1 MGAYPNID
9 NLDKAKTN
17 HQIITPLKTKL
28 VLLAFLGS
36 FLAHAQTL
44 NFRNLAN
51 MSGGRGAAASVIVDD
66 NIYVSNG
73 YQEKA
78 SDAKYIEKYNITD
91 NSWSILNATLLP
103 KRFANSE
110 TYNNKIYIFNG
121 WGNSHLEIV
130 DLATNTITKGAVNR
144 SYTGNAGS
152 AIYNGRIYVF
162 GGSGLNGAATTKF
175 SNKFQYYDIASNT
188 WNPLPDMPI
197 ARETKGKI
205 VNDKLYVI
213 GGFNGT
219 SSRLINVYDL
229 NTNLW
234 IKQYTMPSGI
244 SGHSLAVSDNKI
256 FIVGGYNN
264 QTFLAYFDTTTNKLH
279 QLSSNMIP
287 RRHSAA
293 EIYHNKL
300 YIIGGS
306 TTSLTSSA
314 IKSIQVADIN
324 EIVLSANEAPE
335 APVYKTK
342 VYTNAARDGFVISN
356 KNNSNQF
363 EYTVYSTDGK
373 QINKGFAYYN
383 KTIDLSRVQRGTYIF
398 IYKNQ
403 KGLLQKVRIVR

>member
-1 MGAYPNID
+1 
-9 NLDKAKTN
+9 
-17 HQIITPLKTKL
+17 
-28 VLLAFLGS
+28 
-36 FLAHAQTL
+36 
-44 NFRNLAN
+44 
-51 MSGGRGAAASVIVDD
+51 MSVGRGATASVIVND

-78 SDAKYIEKYNITD
+78 SDARYVEKYSITN
-91 NSWSILNATLLP
+91 NSWSVLNSTLLP

-130 DLATNTITKGAVNR
+130 DLETNTITKGAVNH
-144 SYTGNAGS
+144 SYTGNSGS
-152 AIYNGRIYVF
+152 AIYNGKIYVF

-188 WNPLPDMPI
+188 WNPLPDMPT

-219 SSRLINVYDL
+219 PSRLINVYDL
-229 NTNLW
+229 KTNLW
-234 IKQYTMPSGI
+234 IDQYIMPSGI
-244 SGHSLAVSDNKI
+244 SGHALAVSGNKI
-256 FIVGGYNN
+256 FIVGGFNN

-287 RRHSAA
+287 RRHAAA
-293 EIYHNKL
+293 EVYNNKL

-314 IKSIQVADIN
+314 IKSIQVADIS
-324 EIVLSANEAPE
+324 ETVLSANTANEDQ
-335 APVYKTK
+335 VLKTK

-363 EYTVYSTDGK
+363 EYTVFSMDGK
-373 QINKGFAYYN
+373 PISKGFAYYN
-383 KTIDLSRVQRGTYIF
+383 KNIDLSKVRTGTYIF
-398 IYKNQ
+398 SYKNE
-403 KGLLQKVRIVR
+403 KGILQQVRIIR

>member
-1 MGAYPNID
+1 M
-9 NLDKAKTN
+9 
-17 HQIITPLKTKL
+17 KTKL
-28 VLLAFLGS
+28 LILSFLGS
-36 FLAHAQTL
+36 LLAHAQTL
-44 NFRNLAN
+44 QFKNLAN
-51 MSGGRGAAASVIVDD
+51 MSIGRGATNSVIVDD

-73 YQEKA
+73 YQDKGGNA
-78 SDAKYIEKYNITD
+78 NYIEKYNITD
-91 NSWSILNATLLP
+91 NKWSVLNSTLLT
-103 KRFANSE
+103 KKFANSE
-110 TYNNKIYIFNG
+110 TSDNKIYIFNG

-130 DLATNTITKGAVNR
+130 DLATNTITKGAVNH

-152 AIYNGRIYVF
+152 ALYNGKIYVF
-162 GGSGLNGAATTKF
+162 GGSGLNGASTTKF
-175 SNKFQYYDIASNT
+175 SNRFQYYDIASNT
-188 WNPLPDMPI
+188 WHPLPDMPT
-197 ARETKGKI
+197 AREAKGKI

-234 IKQYTMPSGI
+234 TNQYTMPAGI
-244 SGHSLAVSDNKI
+244 SGHSLAVSGNKI
-256 FIVGGYNN
+256 FIAGGYNN
-264 QTFLAYFDTTTNKLH
+264 QTFLAYFDTTTNKVH

-287 RRHSAA
+287 RRHAAA
-293 EIYHNKL
+293 EVYNNKL

-314 IKSIQVADIN
+314 IKSIQVADISEN
-324 EIVLSANEAPE
+324 VLAANETTE
-335 APVYKTK
+335 DHVYKTK

-398 IYKNQ
+398 SYKDE
-403 KGLLQKVRIVR
+403 KGVLQQIKIFR

>member
-1 MGAYPNID
+1 M
-9 NLDKAKTN
+9 
-17 HQIITPLKTKL
+17 KTKL
-28 VLLAFLGS
+28 LLLLFFASLF
-36 FLAHAQTL
+36 AHAQTL
-44 NFRNLAN
+44 TFKNLKN
-51 MSGGRGAAASVIVDD
+51 MSAGRGAITSVIVND

-91 NSWSILNATLLP
+91 NSWTVLNSTLLP

-121 WGNSHLEIV
+121 WGNSHLEIL

-144 SYTGNAGS
+144 SYTGNSGS
-152 AIYNGRIYVF
+152 AIHNGKIYVF
-162 GGSGLNGAATTKF
+162 GGSGLNGAAKTTF

-188 WNPLPDMPI
+188 WNPLPNMPT

-219 SSRLINVYDL
+219 PSRMVNVYDL
-229 NTNLW
+229 NTNVW
-234 IKQYTMPSGI
+234 VDQYTMPAAI
-244 SGHSLAVSDNKI
+244 SGHSLAVSGDKI
-256 FIVGGYNN
+256 FIVGGFNN
-264 QTFLAYFDTTTNKLH
+264 QSFLAYFDTTTNKLH

-287 RRHSAA
+287 RRHAAA
-293 EIYHNKL
+293 EVYNNKL

-324 EIVLSANEAPE
+324 ESVLSANEANE
-335 APVYKTK
+335 DQVLKTK
-342 VYTNAARDGFVISN
+342 VYTNASRDGFVISN

-363 EYTVYSTDGK
+363 EYTVFSIDGK
-373 QINKGFAYYN
+373 QIAKGFAFYN
-383 KTIDLSRVQRGTYIF
+383 KNIDLSKVQKGTYIF
-398 IYKNQ
+398 SYKNE
-403 KGLLQKVRIVR
+403 KGLSQQIKIVR